1 MAIDDVKIES
11 VREIDIDLI
20 KVKKRVRNRNAL
32 IEPLIESIK
41 KYGLL
46 EPILI
51 DQKNRLVAGY
61 QRLRACK
68 CLGYDTILAK
78 IVEVKSDEEF
88 LLLELE
94 ENTCRL
100 QFSSEEL
107 KNAKKRLNRIQHP
120 NFFLWLWYKIKAFFT
135 R

>member
-1 MAIDDVKIES
+1 MAIDDVKVENIK
-11 VREIDIDLI
+11 EIDIDLI
-20 KVKKRVRNRNAL
+20 KIKKRVRDKNAL
-32 IEPLIESIK
+32 IEPLVESIK

-51 DQKNRLVAGY
+51 DQKNRLIAGY

-68 CLGYDTILAK
+68 TLNYKTILAK
-78 IVEVKSDEEF
+78 VIKVKNNEEF

-100 QFSSEEL
+100 QFSPEEL
-107 KNAKKRLNRIQHP
+107 EKAKKRLNRIQHP

>member
-1 MAIDDVKIES
+1 MVIEDIK
-11 VREIDIDLI
+11 ELDIDLI

-32 IEPLIESIK
+32 IEPLEESIK

-46 EPILI
+46 EPILV
-51 DQKNRLVAGY
+51 DQKNRLIAGY
-61 QRLRACK
+61 QRLKAYK
-68 CLGYDTILAK
+68 NLGHKTILAK
-78 IVEVKSDEEF
+78 IIEVKSDEEF

-107 KNAKKRLNRIQHP
+107 KKAEKRLHRIQHP
-120 NFFLWLWYKIKAFFT
+120 NFFLWLWYKIKALFT